1 MPLETAVKR
10 NGRTLTLNW
19 DYNMLSIMYSTC
31 VAEAEPDHPINDEQ
45 TFGEAVAEG
54 KYMDWSLAP
63 IYYMGDAFPKVPLLQ
78 EGRQE
83 LKKDHKFRQFIPA
96 GPDGEPEEWRTVE
109 LKAGD
114 VCMAGR
120 VGR

>member
-31 VAEAEPDHPINDEQ
+31 V
-45 TFGEAVAEG
+45 
-54 KYMDWSLAP
+54 
-63 IYYMGDAFPKVPLLQ
+63 
-78 EGRQE
+78 
-83 LKKDHKFRQFIPA
+83 
-96 GPDGEPEEWRTVE
+96 E